1 MRLEKNINNWY
12 FSIKWINIWSNANFS
27 EPKSQELCGRQW
39 VELLRRLWQW
49 KGELYQDVDHV
60 SQIREFSSYKGLKSP
75 PNFHWPVKCFFTW
88 RWRTSPFYITV
99 FFYIHFF
106 LKTLVYWAF
115 LFVYHR
121 SKINC
126 AVRSGWLQQM
136 KIISRVSDIKFLPM
150 TSPLNQILKFWE

>member
-1 MRLEKNINNWY
+1 M
-12 FSIKWINIWSNANFS
+12 
-27 EPKSQELCGRQW
+27 CGRQW

-75 PNFHWPVKCFFTW
+75 SNFHWPVKCFFTW

-136 KIISRVSDIKFLPM
+136 KIIYNLKSIWYQISPNDITLKSNIKVLRINEIIYNLKSILLLDKFVVSV
-150 TSPLNQILKFWE
+150 Q